1 MTMVERLG
9 PRIAQR
15 RTDRGLTQA
24 ELADRVGISRVAL
37 SHIETSRSIP
47 GERTIALLAGLFR
60 CEPYELVA
68 GTDYPPSKAERLPV
82 VVARYTEVEHQL
94 GLLETQ
100 LAVVGCGSREPSRAA
115 RELAAR
121 WHPVLRQLLDGAT
134 DAGERR
140 LLREAIA
147 RLAAI

>member
-1 MTMVERLG
+1 MVERLG
-9 PRIAQR
+9 PRIAQL

-47 GERTIALLAGLFR
+47 GERTIALLAGMFR
-60 CEPYELVA
+60 CEPHELVA
-68 GTDYPPSKAERLPV
+68 GTDYPPSKAERLPT

-94 GLLETQ
+94 GVLDAQ
-100 LAVVGCGSREPSRAA
+100 LSALACSPREPSRAA
-115 RELAAR
+115 QELAAR
-121 WHPVLRQLLDGAT
+121 WRPVLRQLLDTAV
-134 DAGERR
+134 DAEERR
-140 LLREAIA
+140 ILRDAIT